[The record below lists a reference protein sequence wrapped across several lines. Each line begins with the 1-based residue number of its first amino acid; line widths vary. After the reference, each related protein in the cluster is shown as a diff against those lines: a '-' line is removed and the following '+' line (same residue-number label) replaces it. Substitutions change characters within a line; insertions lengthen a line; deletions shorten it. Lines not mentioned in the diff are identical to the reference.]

1 MCIALM
7 SHHCISGWRSL
18 CRGFRDLEAC
28 NRGKLVTKNLASEK
42 ARSFITFG
50 VIGLIKH
57 LLQPQIPHIVLRIF
71 CFKVSIAAGMDSYM
85 FIMVFHVLMIC

>member
-1 MCIALM
+1 MGDRVSIYNNVLCVNC
-7 SHHCISGWRSL
+7 SSSL
-18 CRGFRDLEAC
+18 FHA
-28 NRGKLVTKNLASEK
+28 KL

-71 CFKVSIAAGMDSYM
+71 CFKAN
-85 FIMVFHVLMIC
+85 LMQKLIEPK